1 MKIFA
6 DTANLEE
13 LRELA
18 TWGIIDGV
26 TTNPLIVA
34 KEKDCNFKQRILEIR
49 QIVKGPLSV
58 EVIAEDAEG
67 IIREAREYNAWC
79 DDIAIK
85 IPITPEGLK
94 AVTVLSKEGIKTN
107 VTVCM
112 NARQCILAA
121 KAGATYAS
129 LFWGRIEDMGYDAE
143 QVTNELRAM
152 LDLHGYDT
160 EIILGSIRTNT
171 DLNKSM
177 ASGAHILTVPG
188 PLLLKSVYHP
198 RTESTIKEFLDGWAK
213 FEGK

>member
-6 DTANLEE
+6 DTANLDE

-18 TWGIIDGV
+18 SWGIIDGC
-26 TTNPLIVA
+26 TTNPLIIA
-34 KEKDCNFKQRILEIR
+34 KEKDCKFKDRILEIR
-49 QIVKGPLSV
+49 SIVKGPISV
-58 EVIAEDAEG
+58 EVISEDAEG
-67 IIREAREYNAWC
+67 MIREAREFNSWC

-94 AVTVLSKEGIKTN
+94 AVTALSKEGIKTN

-112 NARQCILAA
+112 NNRQCMLAA
-121 KAGATYAS
+121 KAGATYVS

-143 QVTNELRAM
+143 DVTTELRQM
-152 LDLHGYDT
+152 LDLHGYKT
-160 EIILGSIRTNT
+160 EIILGSIRVNT
-171 DLNKSM
+171 DLNRAM
-177 ASGAHILTVPG
+177 RSGAHILTIPG
-188 PLLLKSVYHP
+188 PLLLKSAYHP